1 MVQAI
6 EIPPALR
13 NNVVDTWGVQGSSWL
28 AALPGLVAELA
39 SDWGLDVRGSAGP
52 LSFHWVAAA
61 TLSDGSGAVLKLG
74 PLEPGPVGTEA
85 TALAAYAG
93 QGAVRLLGHDPER
106 GALLLERAM
115 PGTPASA
122 LVPHDDEAATAAI
135 VQVIGRL
142 HRPPAAECPLPDL
155 ATLGRAFT
163 DHLRA
168 GRGDAIPRHWV
179 QRAAG
184 LFDELCAS
192 SPPRVVLHGDL
203 HHDNVLQATREPWLA
218 IDPKGLVGDP
228 GYEVGALLYNPWPDR
243 RDSELLA
250 LVPARTE
257 QLAAGLAMPLDR
269 VVAWGFVQA
278 VLSEVWRCGS
288 GMAPRSRALD
298 VAELL
303 WPRLP

>member
-1 MVQAI
+1 VVQVI
-6 EIPPALR
+6 EIPTVLAH
-13 NNVVDTWGVQGSSWL
+13 NVVDTWGARGRSWL
-28 AALPGLVAELA
+28 AALPALSAELA
-39 SDWGLDVRGSAGP
+39 SDWGLEVAGSAGP

-61 TLSDGSGAVLKLG
+61 TLSDGSRAVLKLG
-74 PLEPGPVGTEA
+74 PPEPGSGSTEA
-85 TALAAYAG
+85 AALAAYAG
-93 QGAVRLLGHDPER
+93 HGAVRLLGSDPER

-135 VQVIGRL
+135 IQVVRRL
-142 HRPPAAECPLPDL
+142 HRPPSADCPLPDL
-155 ATLGRAFT
+155 ATLGHAFT

-168 GRGDAIPRHWV
+168 GRGDAIPRLWV

-192 SPPRVVLHGDL
+192 SPARVVLHGDL

-228 GYEVGALLYNPWPDR
+228 GYETGALLYNPWPDR
-243 RDSELLA
+243 RDRELLA
-250 LVPARTE
+250 LVPARMA
-257 QLAAGLAMPLDR
+257 QLAAGLSMPLDR
-269 VVAWGFVQA
+269 VVAWGFVKA